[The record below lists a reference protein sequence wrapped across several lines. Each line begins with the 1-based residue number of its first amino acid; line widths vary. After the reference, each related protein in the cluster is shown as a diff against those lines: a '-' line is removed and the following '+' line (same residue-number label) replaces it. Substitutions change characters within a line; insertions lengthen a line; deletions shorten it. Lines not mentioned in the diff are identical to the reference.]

1 MKGVNV
7 MDEGFCP
14 LGYSDVFKLPRFY
27 CWAALGSVY
36 RCVYAGAGA
45 ARVCAVA
52 LLSDRL
58 ITTLN

>member
-1 MKGVNV
+1 
-7 MDEGFCP
+7 
-14 LGYSDVFKLPRFY
+14 
-27 CWAALGSVY
+27 
-36 RCVYAGAGA
+36 VYAGAGA